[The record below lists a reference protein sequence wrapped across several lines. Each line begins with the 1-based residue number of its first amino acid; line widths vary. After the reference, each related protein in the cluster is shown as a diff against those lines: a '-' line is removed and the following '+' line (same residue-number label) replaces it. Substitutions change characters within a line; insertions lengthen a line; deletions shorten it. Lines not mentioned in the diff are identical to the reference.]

1 MDKDMIKQKKNE
13 RQKSGR
19 LVLLPV
25 ILFVGVLFVCMLV
38 SIVKPKSDFSEAE
51 NRALQELPELSFDGI
66 LQGDVQ
72 EEYEDYLSDQF
83 WGREGFVA
91 LCSKLKRSFGKKDI
105 NGVYLGTDG
114 YLLEKYHASDFD
126 KTQVEDNI
134 FYLSAFIKDT
144 VKSLGKDHVRTL
156 FIPSKATVLSSY
168 MPEHAK
174 AYDTSYVP
182 QQVAKEISFGVE
194 EEEADVDGGVL
205 NLTMALNRHE
215 KEYIYYRTD
224 HHWTTL
230 GAYYAYS
237 AYKESLGQRPP
248 ALSDYKQKVVSNQFL
263 GTSYDKVQQAE
274 QADEIRCFTYM
285 GTRTVS
291 SNALHINFDDGASVW
306 DSYYDENSLSTK
318 DKYSYFLG
326 GNTAKIHITTGT
338 DNGKVLLLLKDSF
351 SNSFVEFLE
360 QDYTHIYML
369 DLRYVEGNVY
379 DSIAAINREN
389 SITDVLVL
397 YNVEKFMQDDNMWKL
412 EQGHN

>member
-72 EEYEDYLSDQF
+72 EEYED
-83 WGREGFVA
+83 
-91 LCSKLKRSFGKKDI
+91 
-105 NGVYLGTDG
+105 
-114 YLLEKYHASDFD
+114 YHASDFD

-326 GNTAKIHITTGT
+326 YCLRIASVI
-338 DNGKVLLLLKDSF
+338 VL
-351 SNSFVEFLE
+351 
-360 QDYTHIYML
+360 
-369 DLRYVEGNVY
+369 
-379 DSIAAINREN
+379 
-389 SITDVLVL
+389 
-397 YNVEKFMQDDNMWKL
+397 
-412 EQGHN
+412 